1 MTWVTD
7 NYKNPTQAQLLAE
20 KARKMLF
27 ELEVE
32 CGCEIGECPKEAYFP
47 WPMEGTSI
55 PKGTMLPS
63 YSPITKTCRRCELA
77 NILNNIE
84 DPDDVSSA
92 YT

>member
-20 KARKMLF
+20 KARRMLF
-27 ELEVE
+27 ELEIE
-32 CGCEIGECPKEAYFP
+32 CSCVVGETPKEAYFEFHGYP
-47 WPMEGTSI
+47 Y
-55 PKGTMLPS
+55 PS
-63 YSPITKTCRRCELA
+63 YIPITKTCRKCELA

-84 DPDDVSSA
+84 DPDDVASA

>member
-20 KARKMLF
+20 KARRMLF

-32 CGCEIGECPKEAYFP
+32 CGCEIGECPKEAYFEFHGH
-47 WPMEGTSI
+47 MY
-55 PKGTMLPS
+55 PS
-63 YSPITKTCRRCELA
+63 YSPVTKTCRRCELA